1 MLALQGNGHLEAA
14 IVLAVIVMAF
24 GRTILRAMLGLLA
37 VTAAA
42 ALGVGVYAIYHAVHH
57 L

>member
-37 VTAAA
+37 VTAVA